1 MELENDV
8 WLDDETIA
16 DSKDSEFMSKYTQYI
31 IDGDNFVPVQK
42 CSKTLPSGYYRIGF
56 NDSTQQVFFIRQ
68 NIIMPKLYTLPNSLH
83 RDIMADID
91 HFWASKERYKA
102 FGNVYKRNILVYSV
116 PGTGKTSLINLL
128 IQDLIKKRK
137 GIVIQINK
145 ANDLVLYPLAMKYF
159 RGIEGDR
166 PVILVM
172 EDFDSLLIDE
182 QYKSAMLNLLDGT
195 DQFDN
200 VVTIATTNHPEKISE
215 QFSNRPSRFNL
226 IIEYGK
232 PSAKVRK
239 FYIESKLREAGIDV
253 KKIRDDIARYVSKSS
268 GYTMDHLKEL
278 VQGIFV
284 DELPEDDVFSRIDA
298 MIEKRGLYK
307 TNDDF
312 IGAGRGDDEG
322 WDDEVDGTLPPLP
335 TPKRK
340 IGFV

>member
-8 WLDDETIA
+8 WLDDETIEESS
-16 DSKDSEFMSKYTQYI
+16 DKEHMSKFTQYI
-31 IDGDNFVPVQK
+31 IDGDNYVPVQK
-42 CSKTLPSGYYRIGF
+42 CGKTLPSGYYRIGF
-56 NDSTQQVFFIRQ
+56 NDNTQQVFFIKQ
-68 NIIMPKLYTLPNSLH
+68 KIIMPKLYTLPNSLH
-83 RDIMADID
+83 RDIMADIQ
-91 HFWASKERYKA
+91 HFWESKDRYKA
-102 FGNVYKRNILVYSV
+102 FGNVYKRNILIYSV
-116 PGTGKTSLINLL
+116 PGTGKTSLINL
-128 IQDLIKKRK
+128 IVRDLLKRRK

-159 RGIEGDR
+159 RQVEGDR

-172 EDFDSLLIDE
+172 EDFDTLLLDDT
-182 QYKSAMLNLLDGT
+182 YKSAMLNLLDGN

-200 VVTIATTNHPEKISE
+200 VVTIATTNHPEKITD

-239 FYIESKLREAGIDV
+239 FYIETKLKEAGVDIR
-253 KKIRDDIARYVSKSS
+253 KIKDDITRYVSRSS

-278 VQGIFV
+278 IQGIFV
-284 DELPEDDVFSRIDA
+284 DELPEEDVFNRIDA

-307 TNDDF
+307 ANDDF
-312 IGAGRGDDEG
+312 IGAGGGDDED
-322 WDDEVDGTLPPLP
+322 WDDEVDGALPPLP